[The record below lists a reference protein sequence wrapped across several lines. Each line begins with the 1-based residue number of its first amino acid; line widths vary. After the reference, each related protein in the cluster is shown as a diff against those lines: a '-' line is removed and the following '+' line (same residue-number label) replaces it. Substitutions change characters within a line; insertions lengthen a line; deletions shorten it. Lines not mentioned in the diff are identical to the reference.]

1 MNTKHH
7 LLASCV
13 VLIAGAGVGFS
24 LHEDEG
30 RSPRV
35 RRPGPHRV
43 PTAEPRVRPAASAA
57 EAPRGERGA
66 PPRPPASPAAPPPA
80 SERLDVER
88 GDFEGAVARL
98 SALAA
103 QDPEAFERLAW
114 DLANDPEACIELQ
127 VGVYGAAEALP
138 LSQRTALWL
147 QLTKTLTR
155 SLEAAE
161 GLDAVQ
167 RDDLGR
173 GLVAL
178 LAEQGQR
185 TLLTRELFAGNVDR
199 TWIAAALDTQ
209 GWLFGPQGL
218 TIDEQVQLGAAL
230 ANGLR
235 RRSNA
240 GDRLALIATL
250 EPPARRHAVLGALE
264 AGAHADLEHAVADLV
279 TQLVE
284 EGQADAELQRGLLE
298 SLALRLRRAQPTD
311 LQARVRLASACA
323 RLLPPGG
330 SPAAQLVSDELE
342 RAVALGEADELR
354 AAALR
359 GLSALPP
366 QLRDPALDRLRRS
379 GQALPQLPSAG
390 WE

>member
-1 MNTKHH
+1 VHLRHH
-7 LLASCV
+7 LLA
-13 VLIAGAGVGFS
+13 AGVALVAS
-24 LHEDEG
+24 LGIGLGLRDD
-30 RSPRV
+30 
-35 RRPGPHRV
+35 
-43 PTAEPRVRPAASAA
+43 TRPAPSALA
-57 EAPRGERGA
+57 GSAPSRAA
-66 PPRPPASPAAPPPA
+66 PAARTRPRALPPAARRSVSQSLPPSVASQGSPPPQ
-80 SERLDVER
+80 RLEVER

-98 SALAA
+98 NALAA
-103 QDPEAFERLAW
+103 QDPEEFERLAW
-114 DLANDPEACIELQ
+114 ALARDPSASIELQ
-127 VGVYGAAEALP
+127 VGVYGAAETLP
-138 LSQRTALWL
+138 LSLRTALWL

-155 SLEAAE
+155 SLEVAE
-161 GLDAVQ
+161 GLEATQ

-185 TLLTRELFAGNVDR
+185 TLLTRELFAGSVDR
-199 TWIAAALDTQ
+199 TWIAAALDSQ

-218 TIDEQVQLGAAL
+218 TLEEQLQLGTAL
-230 ANGLR
+230 AEGLQ

-250 EPPARRHAVLGALE
+250 EPPARRRGVLSALE
-264 AGAHADLEHAVADLV
+264 AGAHPELEAGVAELV

-284 EGQADAELQRGLLE
+284 EGRADAELQSELLD
-298 SLALRLRRAQPTD
+298 SLALRLRRAQATD
-311 LQARVRLASACA
+311 LWTRVRLASAYA
-323 RLLPPGG
+323 RLLPAGG

-342 RAVALGEADELR
+342 RAVTFGEGDELR

-366 QLRDPALDRLRRS
+366 QLRDPALDRLRRT
-379 GQALPQLPSAG
+379 GQALPPLESVE